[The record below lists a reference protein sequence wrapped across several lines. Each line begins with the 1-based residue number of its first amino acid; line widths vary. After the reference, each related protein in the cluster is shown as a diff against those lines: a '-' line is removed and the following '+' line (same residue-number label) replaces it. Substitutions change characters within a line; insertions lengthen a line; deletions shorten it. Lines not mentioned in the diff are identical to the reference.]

1 MEDLKKLADN
11 KANPKK
17 EKLSL
22 GFGFFSTAEDEDDWN
37 WLPYDGLEGIK
48 I

>member
-1 MEDLKKLADN
+1 MEILKQEIN
-11 KANPKK
+11 NEINPKK

-22 GFGFFSTAEDEDDWN
+22 GFGFFSTAEDEDNWN
-37 WLPYDGLEGIK
+37 WLPYDGLEGVK